1 MLRILQ
7 KKSLYLSSCYRIPG
21 IFNSFGSR
29 NENMLSVVRSKFDK
43 WVNFCLFFW
52 KTSHWLLENRY
63 THTKEIDL
71 FARQTRPRDSR
82 CGVHDQT
89 PVGIREIVVGI
100 GIRRRYGVTDEAY
113 GIRTTR
119 IVVVQCHWLPQS
131 WTHMRTFQITIA
143 KRLNQHG
150 FGQIRHRQIALI
162 APNLMTLVL
171 SHDSLTCSGKFECF
185 QRCVHFPGRGWE
197 GRSGRGSARVACS
210 TRRCEA
216 GLV

>member
-52 KTSHWLLENRY
+52 KTSHWLLENIY
-63 THTKEIDL
+63 THERNRFICSTNPTAGQSL
-71 FARQTRPRDSR
+71 WGSR
-82 CGVHDQT
+82 SD